1 MSKRILVINAHP
13 DRSHHHLCASFVEAY
28 VEGASSAGH
37 EIRRI
42 DLAGFRFPMLQ
53 SQTEFESGKVPEELG
68 IAVENVLWAEHLV
81 FVFPLWL
88 GTMPALLKAFLEQV
102 MRPGIAF
109 EYGKNGLSTKGLLK
123 GRSARLI
130 VTMGMPPLL
139 FRLWFRSHGVAT
151 LRRNILNFVGIRPVR
166 ETFYGMVDRADAES
180 HLRWLN
186 EVRDMGRRA
195 A

>member
-13 DRSHHHLCASFVEAY
+13 DRSHHHLCTSLVEAY

-42 DLAGFRFPMLQ
+42 DLSGFQFPMLQ
-53 SQTEFESGKVPEELG
+53 SQAEFESGKVPEELSV
-68 IAVENVLWAEHLV
+68 AVENILWAEHLV

-102 MRPGIAF
+102 MRPGVAF
-109 EYGKNGLSTKGLLK
+109 EYGKNGLSAKRLLE
-123 GRSARLI
+123 GRTARLI
-130 VTMGMPPLL
+130 VTMGMPALL
-139 FRLWFRSHGVAT
+139 YRLWFLNHGVAT
-151 LRRNILNFVGIRPVR
+151 LRRGILNFVGIRPVR
-166 ETFYGMVDRADAES
+166 ESFYGMVDRADAAR
-180 HLRWLN
+180 HRKWLN